1 MVLGSTDPFNLLL
14 VNCGIYFCFWR
25 GCIYA
30 FTSSLCGC
38 TIMSEVA
45 IKVENLTKVYRLYDD
60 PIDRLKESLHPFRK
74 KYHNEFYA
82 LNDVKF
88 EIEKGETV
96 GIIGKNGS
104 GKSTLLQIISGVLT
118 PTKGTVTANGKIAAL
133 LELGTGFNVE
143 LSGIENVYF
152 NGALMG
158 FTREEIDEKL
168 DCIVSFADIGEFVY
182 QPVKTYSSG
191 MMVRLAF
198 AVIAHINADILVVDE
213 ALAVGDAFFTQK
225 CMRFLRNF
233 MKRGTVIFVSHDTS
247 AVVNL
252 CSRAILLQQGTV
264 KISGSPKSVTE
275 HYLAKQYE
283 AIQGDIDSAINKPTD
298 IPISDSKEFFDM
310 RRDFI
315 NMTSLRNDIE
325 VFKFEYN
332 SECKES
338 FGMGGANIEIVQ
350 LLDQNDKP
358 LSWVVGGERVKLL
371 VQCKVNTVLED
382 PIVGF
387 LFKDRLGQDLFGD
400 NTYIT
405 YSEAKLSASPGQLIA
420 ATFEFRMPILLAGD
434 YSITIAI
441 AQGTQKNHKQHH
453 WIHDALILKSH
464 SSSVCT
470 GLVGVPMIN
479 INMMI
484 R

>member
-1 MVLGSTDPFNLLL
+1 M
-14 VNCGIYFCFWR
+14 
-25 GCIYA
+25 
-30 FTSSLCGC
+30 
-38 TIMSEVA
+38 MSEVA
-45 IKVENLTKVYRLYDD
+45 IKVENLTKVYHLYND

-74 KYHNEFYA
+74 KYHRDFYA
-82 LNDVKF
+82 LNDVNF
-88 EIEKGETV
+88 EIKRGETV

-133 LELGTGFNVE
+133 LELGTGFNLE

-152 NGALMG
+152 NAALMG

-168 DCIVSFADIGEFVY
+168 DLIVSFADIGEFVY

-198 AVIAHINADILVVDE
+198 AVIAHINADILIVDE

-233 MKRGTVIFVSHDTS
+233 MKKGTVVFVSHDTS

-252 CSRAILLQQGTV
+252 CSRALLLQHGTV
-264 KISGSPKSVTE
+264 KLSGSPKTVTE

-283 AIQGDIDSAINKPTD
+283 SIQGDISSVLNKSTD
-298 IPISDSKEFFDM
+298 IPIPDSQECYDM

-325 VFKFEYN
+325 IFKFEIDSDTN
-332 SECKES
+332 KS
-338 FGMGGANIEIVQ
+338 FGMGGATIEIVQ

-358 LSWVVGGERVKLL
+358 LSWIVGGERAKL
-371 VQCKVNTVLED
+371 VIQCKVNGVLKN

-405 YSEAKLSASPGQLIA
+405 YSEATLSATPGQLIS
-420 ATFEFRMPILLAGD
+420 ATFEFRMPILLSGD
-434 YSITIAI
+434 YSITVAI

-470 GLVGVPMIN
+470 GLVGVPMTN